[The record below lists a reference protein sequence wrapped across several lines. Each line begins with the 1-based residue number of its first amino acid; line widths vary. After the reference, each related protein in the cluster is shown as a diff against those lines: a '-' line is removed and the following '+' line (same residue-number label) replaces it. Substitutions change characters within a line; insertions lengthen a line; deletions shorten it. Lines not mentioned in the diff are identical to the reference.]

1 MIMTTYTEQELPGIS
16 LTTGNTQFPVTAIDI
31 NGAVDGDGV
40 IWTVEATFENPLD
53 DAPAEAVF
61 TLPLPFGAAVTGMTM
76 KIGDREVAAEIKER
90 EAARIEYEE
99 AKDQGH
105 SAAIVEQQR
114 AEIFTITVGNIHPG
128 EAISV
133 AIEMHDR
140 AAIDGTQASVRF
152 PTMIKER
159 YMPAGV
165 PDESTIT
172 PPRRVGNSPLRATV
186 TISFSEPA
194 KDLICETV
202 PSAQITPA
210 QVSITDFGLTGDI
223 ILHWTLPAAFAQAK
237 WVADT
242 DDKDMGTLEVN
253 IRVEKDKKV
262 VRRRKAVQVM
272 LDRSGSMSGSNLE
285 WAHRILDDLIASL
298 NENDLIH
305 ILAFD
310 DQVDVLAT
318 TEHGF
323 VPATRASKQALRKEL
338 ATIRARGGTELTEAF
353 EVGGAALAMLDDL
366 KDSADIER
374 IALIITDGAYG
385 DEAAAVAHREKDL
398 KGARVIAVAVGEDAN
413 GFLEVLAANG
423 ICVFVSSQQGLAEA
437 SAKVMSRVATAAHSK
452 ARLEAKGLTDQ
463 APSHAPDIYPE
474 TIVTLSGRMPRP
486 QQGDQVVVN
495 ADSGHVITLP
505 ITISTDAST
514 TTRWASQ
521 HIKSLDYGMMSSD
534 FAASGMDSHDAL
546 EKKIVEMSV
555 KYKVL
560 SKYTAWLAVDRSRT
574 TDQVIVRTLVQ
585 PVYDNFSMDSFHGG
599 VLFQAALHQTVARA
613 PRPMVANF
621 LAMDSMNSFNGSS
634 GYIPFGQKLA
644 LDMLNTLVTYLEA
657 MLETLADG
665 DTITP
670 EQWVELNDAINYW
683 LGDVEPTT
691 LGLRT
696 FNKIKNRIVKVQD
709 SEQSSTKAQAK
720 AAKNLIAIIAESQK
734 AAGSRN
740 PWTEDF

>member
-16 LTTGNTQFPVTAIDI
+16 LTTGDTEFPVTTIDI
-31 NGAVDGDGV
+31 NGAIDGDG
-40 IWTVEATFENPLD
+40 IMWTVEATFENPLD

-61 TLPLPFGAAVTGMTM
+61 TLPLPVGAAVTGMTM

-133 AIEMHDR
+133 VIEMHDR
-140 AAIDGTQASVRF
+140 AAIDGMQASVRF

-159 YMPAGV
+159 YTPAGV
-165 PDESTIT
+165 PDESAIT
-172 PPRRVGNSPLRATV
+172 PPRRVGSSPLRATV

-202 PSAQITPA
+202 PSAKITPT
-210 QVSITDFGLTGDI
+210 QVSITNFCLTGDI
-223 ILHWTLPAAFAQAK
+223 ILHWTLPVAIATAK

-253 IRVEKDKKV
+253 IRVEKDKKIV
-262 VRRRKAVQVM
+262 KRRKAVQVM

-285 WAHRILDDLIASL
+285 WAHRILDDLIACL
-298 NENDLIH
+298 TDNDLIH

-323 VPATRASKQALRKEL
+323 VPATRISKQALRKEL

-353 EVGGAALAMLDDL
+353 KVGGAALAMLDDL
-366 KDSADIER
+366 EDSADIER

-437 SAKVMSRVATAAHSK
+437 SAKVATRVATAAHSK
-452 ARLEAKGLTDQ
+452 ARLEATGLTDQ

-505 ITISTDAST
+505 ITISTDASI

-546 EKKIVEMSV
+546 EKKIVKMSV

-585 PVYDNFSMDSFHGG
+585 PVYDNVSMDSMVVYSLSSSFHTVRAVPAANRPNSHSWGFQTMREPKSPAYFPRKNNSDLLQELRG
-599 VLFQAALHQTVARA
+599 LVDKIDAYFASTTPEEKEEALRDIGLGIMLLLSQFNTKVIGKRVANKLQAALDKMFEHDFDSVETAELVSKVHAI
-613 PRPMVANF
+613 V
-621 LAMDSMNSFNGSS
+621 LAHS
-634 GYIPFGQKLA
+634 A
-644 LDMLNTLVTYLEA
+644 
-657 MLETLADG
+657 
-665 DTITP
+665 
-670 EQWVELNDAINYW
+670 YW
-683 LGDVEPTT
+683 
-691 LGLRT
+691 
-696 FNKIKNRIVKVQD
+696 
-709 SEQSSTKAQAK
+709 
-720 AAKNLIAIIAESQK
+720 AA
-734 AAGSRN
+734 
-740 PWTEDF
+740 

>member
-1 MIMTTYTEQELPGIS
+1 MIMTTYTEQELPGIR
-16 LTTGNTQFPVTAIDI
+16 LATGDTDFPVTAIDI

-40 IWTVEATFENPLD
+40 IWSVEATFENPLD
-53 DAPAEAVF
+53 AAAEAVF
-61 TLPLPFGAAVTGMTM
+61 TLPLPVGAAVTGMTM

-99 AKDQGH
+99 AKDKGH

-133 AIEMHDR
+133 VIEMHDR
-140 AAIDGTQASVRF
+140 AAIDGIQASVRF

-159 YMPAGV
+159 YTPAGV
-165 PDESTIT
+165 PDASTIT
-172 PPRRVGNSPLRATV
+172 PPRRVGSSPLRATV

-202 PSAQITPA
+202 PSAQVTPT

-223 ILHWTLPAAFAQAK
+223 ILHWTLPVAIAVAK

-253 IRVEKDKKV
+253 IRVDKDKKV
-262 VRRRKAVQVM
+262 VNRRKAVQVM

-298 NENDLIH
+298 TDNDLIH

-338 ATIRARGGTELTEAF
+338 ASIRARGGTELTEAF
-353 EVGGAALAMLDDL
+353 EAGGAALAMLDDL
-366 KDSADIER
+366 EDSADIER

-437 SAKVMSRVATAAHSK
+437 SAKVMSRIATAAHSK

-474 TIVTLSGRMPRP
+474 TIVTLSGRMPKP
-486 QQGDQVVVN
+486 EPGDQVVVN

-534 FAASGMDSHDAL
+534 FAASGLDSHDAL

-585 PVYDNFSMDSFHGG
+585 PVYDNFSMDSMISYSLSTSFYALRAVPAANRPTIHSWAFESMQDRKSPSYFPRKNNSDLLQELRGLVDKIDVYFASTTPEEKEEALRDIG
-599 VLFQAALHQTVARA
+599 LGIMLLLSQFNTKVIGKRVSNKLQAALDKMFEHD
-613 PRPMVANF
+613 F
-621 LAMDSMNSFNGSS
+621 DS
-634 GYIPFGQKLA
+634 A
-644 LDMLNTLVTYLEA
+644 ETAELVS
-657 MLETLADG
+657 
-665 DTITP
+665 
-670 EQWVELNDAINYW
+670 
-683 LGDVEPTT
+683 
-691 LGLRT
+691 
-696 FNKIKNRIVKVQD
+696 KVQAIVRAH
-709 SEQSSTKAQAK
+709 SAYQA
-720 AAKNLIAIIAESQK
+720 
-734 AAGSRN
+734 
-740 PWTEDF
+740 T